1 MANMKKPLKKQ
12 KIRNS
17 EYYDMQ
23 LVLDELYAAS
33 VKGQRF
39 CNLLELI
46 KRPEN
51 IKLAYR
57 NIRKNSGSRTA
68 GVDNKTI
75 SDLNKW
81 NENALVAHVQ
91 RKLDWYVPNAVRRVE
106 IPKDNGKTRPL
117 GIPTIMDRL
126 IQQCILQVLE
136 PICEAKFFK
145 RSNGFRPNHSAENAI
160 AQAERMIQNVGCHY
174 VIDIDIKSF
183 FDNVNHGKLLKQMWT
198 LGIRDKKLLSII
210 SAMLKAEVA
219 GIGFP
224 EKGTPQGGIISPLL
238 SNIVLNELDWWIV
251 SQWEEMPTQ
260 RNYVHRIYA
269 NGTPDKSST
278 IRTLRNYTNLKEC
291 YVVRYADDFKIFCK
305 KRSDAVKLF
314 EATKQWLL
322 ERLGLETSPEK
333 SKIVNLKRHYSEFL
347 GFKLKV
353 RTKGKKPDGQPRYVV
368 EAHIKDKALQKIREK
383 SKEIIG
389 QIDTAHEGSGDDLTV
404 SVKNIMNE
412 AYCRDISIKTRTSLD
427 IKRRNGDF
435 VGAFPVYGYMK
446 SEENKNL
453 LVPDPY
459 ASRVVRDIFRMRLDG
474 TSALR
479 IATVLNEMG
488 ILSPLAYKKNNG
500 FPYAKHGYAD
510 KEDCKWSATTII
522 RILQDET
529 YIGTLVQGKQ
539 GTPHYKIKQMEQRPS
554 SEWIRVSDAHEPLIA
569 KQDFE
574 LVQRIRRLD
583 TRTSPKQDTVYLFSG
598 ILICGCCGSRM
609 TRKTN
614 RVKGKEYHYYYCP
627 TGKKHGCTNPVML
640 KESDLVECVKDSL
653 KGYIDNVSCLQAILD
668 GIDQS
673 SINQALANEY
683 ASHIA
688 ANEQQVEQALEFKA
702 RLYESLITG
711 TISKEEYTDYKAKYT
726 RIAENAKESI
736 RVLKEKLADVLENRS
751 ERNRWISHFTQ
762 FSTMETLDR
771 KAVVHMIQSIKVIG
785 KKELEIT
792 FTYQDEYQKAIQ
804 LIQLAEQT
812 SQRKVG

>member
-1 MANMKKPLKKQ
+1 M
-12 KIRNS
+12 
-17 EYYDMQ
+17 
-23 LVLDELYAAS
+23 
-33 VKGQRF
+33 
-39 CNLLELI
+39 
-46 KRPEN
+46 
-51 IKLAYR
+51 
-57 NIRKNSGSRTA
+57 
-68 GVDNKTI
+68 
-75 SDLNKW
+75 
-81 NENALVAHVQ
+81 
-91 RKLDWYVPNAVRRVE
+91 
-106 IPKDNGKTRPL
+106 
-117 GIPTIMDRL
+117 
-126 IQQCILQVLE
+126 
-136 PICEAKFFK
+136 
-145 RSNGFRPNHSAENAI
+145 
-160 AQAERMIQNVGCHY
+160 
-174 VIDIDIKSF
+174 
-183 FDNVNHGKLLKQMWT
+183 
-198 LGIRDKKLLSII
+198 
-210 SAMLKAEVA
+210 
-219 GIGFP
+219 
-224 EKGTPQGGIISPLL
+224 
-238 SNIVLNELDWWIV
+238 
-251 SQWEEMPTQ
+251 
-260 RNYVHRIYA
+260 
-269 NGTPDKSST
+269 
-278 IRTLRNYTNLKEC
+278 
-291 YVVRYADDFKIFCK
+291 
-305 KRSDAVKLF
+305 
-314 EATKQWLL
+314 
-322 ERLGLETSPEK
+322 
-333 SKIVNLKRHYSEFL
+333 
-347 GFKLKV
+347 
-353 RTKGKKPDGQPRYVV
+353 
-368 EAHIKDKALQKIREK
+368 
-383 SKEIIG
+383 
-389 QIDTAHEGSGDDLTV
+389 
-404 SVKNIMNE
+404 
-412 AYCRDISIKTRTSLD
+412 
-427 IKRRNGDF
+427 
-435 VGAFPVYGYMK
+435 
-446 SEENKNL
+446 
-453 LVPDPY
+453 
-459 ASRVVRDIFRMRLDG
+459 
-474 TSALR
+474 
-479 IATVLNEMG
+479 LNEMG